1 MSQCLSTKL
10 SFCLT
15 LFVITHVFHVFQMV
29 FLGLLVTFL
38 LYLSCLFPFWG
49 ITFHIYFARCENFN
63 FHCNQRQMNVEHISL
78 TCKCFIINSR
88 YRIIFECFLWAYS
101 IHSSPPPPHFL
112 EMGEGRRVGEHT
124 ASHNQKPGKGTHA
137 LNFSWFN
144 EVLNWLVNNPVL
156 WTSCSRLVFN
166 IILKWTSSLV
176 AAV

>member
-1 MSQCLSTKL
+1 MFVYQIEFLFNP
-10 SFCLT
+10 FCYNSC
-15 LFVITHVFHVFQMV
+15 F
-29 FLGLLVTFL
+29 
-38 LYLSCLFPFWG
+38 SCLPNGLPRIIGNIPTVSFMSFPVLRY
-49 ITFHIYFARCENFN
+49 HISYLFRCENFN

-88 YRIIFECFLWAYS
+88 YRIIFECFLWANS
-101 IHSSPPPPHFL
+101 IHSSPPPPPFL